1 MKKNL
6 AIVVR
11 ALDHGGAERCASNL
25 SVDLSDKYNVHVVVF
40 DGREKM
46 YPYGGQLH
54 DLNLPPQDGMFRK
67 ILNIWK
73 RSKALKAFK
82 MRYNI
87 DCSISLL
94 DGANLV
100 NVLSKANERTIV
112 SIRNYVSA
120 SKPSCL
126 GRLQLKYYCGRA
138 DKVVALSQTV
148 GLDLIDHYGIEKKK
162 IMSIYNAVDAERL
175 LKLSRES
182 SVQPYEF
189 PYIVTMG
196 RLTRQKGHAYLLR
209 AFSKVVAVHPD
220 MKLVIL
226 GQGEDENALKDLA
239 KRLHIEDNIFFPGYI
254 KNPHNIISKSL
265 FFVMPSIYEGL
276 GNVILEAM
284 ACGKMVVSTDCLAG
298 PREILAPES
307 DLRKTYSGIT
317 EAEYAQYGVLCPPFP
332 NEDTDF
338 DREKL
343 SGAENVLGDTMNRL
357 LNHPEIIGKY
367 EQKSLERIADF
378 TSEKITDEW
387 VCAIDSTESD

>member
-54 DLNLPPQDGMFRK
+54 DLNLSPQDGMFRK

-120 SKPSCL
+120 SKPSRL
-126 GRLQLKYYCGRA
+126 ERLQLKYYCGRA
-138 DKVVALSQTV
+138 DKVVALSKTV
-148 GLDLIDHYGIEKKK
+148 GLDLIDHYGIEEKK

-209 AFSKVVAVHPD
+209 AFSKVVAAHPD
-220 MKLVIL
+220 MKLIIL

-239 KRLHIEDNIFFPGYI
+239 RRLHIEDSILFPGYI

-317 EAEYAQYGVLCPPFP
+317 EVEYAQYGVLCPPFP
-332 NEDTDF
+332 NENTDF
-338 DREKL
+338 DREQL
-343 SGAENVLGDTMNRL
+343 SNAESVLGDMMNTL
-357 LNHPEIIGKY
+357 LNHPEIIREY

-378 TSEKITDEW
+378 TSEKITDKW
-387 VCAIDSTESD
+387 VCAINSTELN

>member
-54 DLNLPPQDGMFRK
+54 DLNLPPQDGMLGK
-67 ILNIWK
+67 MLNIWR

-120 SKPSCL
+120 SKPSRL
-126 GRLQLKYYCGRA
+126 ERLQLKYYCGRA
-138 DKVVALSQTV
+138 DKVVALSKTV
-148 GLDLIDHYGIEKKK
+148 GLDIIDHYGIEEKK
-162 IMSIYNAVDAERL
+162 IVSIYNAVDAERL

-209 AFSKVVAVHPD
+209 AFSKVVAAHPD
-220 MKLVIL
+220 MKLIIL
-226 GQGEDENALKDLA
+226 GQGEDENALKDLTR
-239 KRLHIEDNIFFPGYI
+239 RLHIEDSILFPGYI

-284 ACGKMVVSTDCLAG
+284 ACGKLVVSTDCLAG
-298 PREILAPES
+298 PREILAPNS
-307 DLRKTYSGIT
+307 DLRTTNVGIQKTEY
-317 EAEYAQYGVLCPPFP
+317 AEYGILVPTFP
-332 NEDTDF
+332 NIKPDYSRTS
-338 DREKL
+338 L
-343 SGAENVLGDTMNRL
+343 SQEEVVFGETINML
-357 LNHPEIIGKY
+357 LDHPDIIHKY
-367 EQKSLERIADF
+367 ESKSLERIADF
-378 TSEKITDEW
+378 TAEKITEDWLSVIEKKQR
-387 VCAIDSTESD
+387 